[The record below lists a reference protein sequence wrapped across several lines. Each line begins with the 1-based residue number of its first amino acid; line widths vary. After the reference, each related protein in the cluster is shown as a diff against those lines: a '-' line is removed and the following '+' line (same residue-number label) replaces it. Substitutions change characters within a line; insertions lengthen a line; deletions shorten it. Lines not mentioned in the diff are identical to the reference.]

1 METKRK
7 RKKRVNC
14 AGLSTRMAS
23 SWEEAKS
30 VTDNAMRTPTL
41 ESINRD
47 RRMRG
52 DQEIEVWQAAVAYLI
67 ALYARRTSPGAGT
80 PTPDAEAVFGG
91 REACATAIGGILTQ
105 DDFKDPEFMSDLHER
120 IEEYIGHA
128 GEPQIDCLSE
138 DGYAVG
144 LYAWFLKNG

>member
-1 METKRK
+1 M
-7 RKKRVNC
+7 
-14 AGLSTRMAS
+14 TRPVEPPD
-23 SWEEAKS
+23 EE
-30 VTDNAMRTPTL
+30 VINNAMRTPTL

-91 REACATAIGGILTQ
+91 REACATAVGGILTQ
-105 DDFKDPEFMSDLHER
+105 DDFKDPDFMSDLHER
-120 IEEYIGHA
+120 FEEYIGQA